1 MNLKAVMEEQ
11 VALAQRGTPEQ
22 CLERYRGT
30 TRQVE
35 GLRSEARFGKFTFTI
50 DEPTGF
56 GGTDTA
62 ANPAEVLLAALGASI
77 EVTTRVYAAYLGIPL
92 QSVAVE
98 LSGNLDIRGFF
109 DTNPA
114 VRSGFDAIEAK
125 VKVESSASPAEI
137 ERLLAKVDR
146 CCPVLET
153 LRNGTPLRLT
163 RL

>member
-1 MNLKAVMEEQ
+1 MEEQ
-11 VALAQRGTPEQ
+11 VALARTGTPAQ
-22 CLERYRGT
+22 CLERYRGA

-62 ANPAEVLLAALGASI
+62 ANPAEVLLGALGASI
-77 EVTTRVYAAYLGIPL
+77 EVTTRAYAAYLGIPL
-92 QSVAVE
+92 TSVSVE

-109 DTNPA
+109 DTDPA
-114 VRSGFDAIEAK
+114 VRAGFDAIEAK
-125 VKVESSASPAEI
+125 VKIVSSAGATEI

-153 LRNGTPLRLT
+153 LRNGTKLELT
-163 RL
+163 RA

>member
-1 MNLKAVMEEQ
+1 MEEQ
-11 VALAQRGTPEQ
+11 VAIARRGQPEQ

-30 TRQVE
+30 TRQVS

-50 DEPTGF
+50 DEPAGF

-62 ANPAEVLLAALGASI
+62 ANPAEVLLGALGASL

-92 QSVAVE
+92 EGVSVE
-98 LSGNLDIRGFF
+98 LAGNLDIRGFF
-109 DTNPA
+109 DTDPA

-125 VKVESSASPAEI
+125 IRIKSSASEADVA
-137 ERLLAKVDR
+137 RLLAKVER

-153 LRNGTPLRLT
+153 IRNGTPARLNVMPA
-163 RL
+163 